1 MSEDRL
7 QWAHD
12 MLGKMWEMGEV
23 VHVDLVWEHP
33 DDPLLQTAAKYI
45 NEAMDCIRAAA
56 RIIEMRQEKAE

>member
-1 MSEDRL
+1 MDDRL

-33 DDPLLQTAAKYI
+33 DDPLLKVAKDNI
-45 NEAMDCIRAAA
+45 NEAMDCIKAAA
-56 RIIEMRQEKAE
+56 RMIEERQEKTE